1 MPRHRPQQ
9 QQQHTF
15 GGHQIELFLLIP
27 KFARLRSPNLAA
39 SRIVSLALP
48 SSRSE
53 KPVPLGGVGNV
64 AAAEQELGVDRQHI
78 KPDSKAAAARMV
90 GALAGGIGIS
100 VPAGKVG
107 LKAKAKGNGIKW
119 S

>member
-1 MPRHRPQQ
+1 MPRHRPQQQ

-64 AAAEQELGVDRQHI
+64 AGAEQEWGVDRQHI
-78 KPDSKAAAARMV
+78 KPDSKAAAAHWWV
-90 GALAGGIGIS
+90 LWQAALAFRYR
-100 VPAGKVG
+100 PAKLV
-107 LKAKAKGNGIKW
+107 
-119 S
+119 